1 MKRLLRHPPQD
12 PPNRL
17 SIYRRVRFLASRAG
31 LDTFVLALVVVIF
44 LAYLWPEGG
53 MGEKPFS
60 LSELAGFGVSGI
72 FFFYGMRLNP
82 EKLRVGLR
90 NWRLHTLVQLTTFLL
105 FPLLILVCREWFVN
119 GENGLLWLG
128 IFFLAVLPS
137 TVSSSV
143 VMVSIAGGNLPAA
156 IFNASISSLI
166 GVLLT
171 PAWMG
176 LLMQGGIT
184 ADGGSLNFW
193 TVMGKLSLQVL
204 APVLLGILLHRRWGG
219 FAEKYRQQLRYFD
232 QCIILLI
239 VYTSFCESF
248 ARRMFQDFQ
257 LMDLLLL
264 SVGMIVL
271 FLGIYFLVHLISRRL
286 HFSREDRIT
295 AVFCGSKKSLVHGTV
310 MSKVLFTGSPSI
322 GILLLPLM
330 LYHALQLVAASIIA
344 HSLARQQQEAKGTKR
359 GK

>member
-1 MKRLLRHPPQD
+1 MNPTPRPPQSQQNKLSVYQRLRH
-12 PPNRL
+12 
-17 SIYRRVRFLASRAG
+17 LASRAG
-31 LDTFVLALVVVIF
+31 LDAFVLALLLVIV

-53 MGEKPFS
+53 IQEKPFS

-72 FFFYGMRLNP
+72 FFFYGLRLNP
-82 EKLRVGLR
+82 EKLRAGLR
-90 NWRLHTLVQLTTFLL
+90 NWQLHTVVQLTTFLL
-105 FPLLILVCREWFVN
+105 FPLLILACRELFVN
-119 GENGLLWLG
+119 EQNNLLWLG

-176 LLMQGGIT
+176 ILMQAGTTVDMAGQ
-184 ADGGSLNFW
+184 NFW
-193 TVMGKLSLQVL
+193 TVIGKLSLQVL
-204 APVLLGILLHRRWGG
+204 APVLLGILLHRRLGS

-232 QCIILLI
+232 QFIILLI

-248 ARRMFQDFQ
+248 ARRMFQDFR
-257 LMDLLLL
+257 LTDLLLL
-264 SVGMIVL
+264 SAGMIGL
-271 FLGIYFLVHLISRRL
+271 FLGIYFVVSMISRSL

-310 MSKVLFTGSPSI
+310 MSKVLFAGSPFI
-322 GILLLPLM
+322 GVILLPLM
-330 LYHALQLVAASIIA
+330 LYHALQLIAASIIA
-344 HSLARQQQEAKGTKR
+344 QSLARQHKAVKTESGT
-359 GK
+359 